1 VWFLFSKVK
10 GSLTARREEGGE
22 REKKKGRALSN
33 EVQGMFRIT
42 TNYHCDTDI

>member
-22 REKKKGRALSN
+22 REKKKAGGIVERGSRH
-33 EVQGMFRIT
+33 V
-42 TNYHCDTDI
+42 